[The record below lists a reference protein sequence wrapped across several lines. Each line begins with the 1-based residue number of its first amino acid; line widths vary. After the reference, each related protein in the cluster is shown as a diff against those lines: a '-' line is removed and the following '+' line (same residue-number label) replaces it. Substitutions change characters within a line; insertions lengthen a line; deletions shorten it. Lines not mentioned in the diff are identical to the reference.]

1 MGPIVLLVA
10 IIGASVIGRELPA
23 ARARPLRETAARG
36 RVVLSASGPPASWH
50 AAVTGPAHPA

>member
-23 ARARPLRETAARG
+23 ARARPLRETAARD
-36 RVVLSASGPPASWH
+36 RCARPLREAASC
-50 AAVTGPAHPA
+50 